1 MINYLKGKL
10 THKTATEVTLEVGG
24 IGFQVKVS
32 LNTYEHIKE
41 LEDIRLPVYFHLN
54 VGSNLTSYAFY
65 GFLDEQEKQV
75 FLLLTSVSGVGMNT
89 GMLVLSSLTST
100 DVIAALQTENVTTF
114 QRIKGIGEKTAKR
127 IILELKDKAKL
138 LDGGI
143 LAEQIGS
150 GGFSADNQARN
161 EAIEALVALGFLRPN
176 SQKVVNQL
184 LKADASLKTEG
195 LIRGALKLLS

>member
-32 LNTYEHIKE
+32 LNTYERIKD

-89 GMLVLSSLTST
+89 GMLVLSSLTAT

-138 LDGGI
+138 LDGGV

-150 GGFSADNQARN
+150 GGFSGDNQARN

>member
-1 MINYLKGKL
+1 
-10 THKTATEVTLEVGG
+10 
-24 IGFQVKVS
+24 
-32 LNTYEHIKE
+32 
-41 LEDIRLPVYFHLN
+41 
-54 VGSNLTSYAFY
+54 
-65 GFLDEQEKQV
+65 
-75 FLLLTSVSGVGMNT
+75 MNT

>member
-65 GFLDEQEKQV
+65 GFLDEQEKQI

>member
-24 IGFQVKVS
+24 IGFQVKIS
-32 LNTYEHIKE
+32 LNTYEKIKE
-41 LEDIRLPVYFHLN
+41 LESIQLPVYFHLN

-65 GFLDEQEKQV
+65 GFLDEQEKHV

-89 GMLVLSSLTST
+89 GMLVLSSLTAA
-100 DVIAALQTENVTTF
+100 DVIMALQTENVTTF

-127 IILELKDKAKL
+127 IILELKDKAKQ
-138 LDGGI
+138 LDGG
-143 LAEQIGS
+143 AASEFVGS
-150 GGFSADNQARN
+150 NEFNAGSQARN
-161 EAIEALVALGFLRPN
+161 EAIDALVALGFLRPN

-184 LKADASLKTEG
+184 LKTDSSLKTEG

>member
-32 LNTYEHIKE
+32 LNTYERIKD

-89 GMLVLSSLTST
+89 GMLVLSSLTAT

-138 LDGGI
+138 LDGGV